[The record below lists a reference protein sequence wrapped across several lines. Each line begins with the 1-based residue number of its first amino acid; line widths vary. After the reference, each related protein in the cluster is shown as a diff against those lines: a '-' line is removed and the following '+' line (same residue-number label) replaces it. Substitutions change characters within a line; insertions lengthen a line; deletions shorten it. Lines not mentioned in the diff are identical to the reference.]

1 MISFSKWI
9 FSNRVVIR
17 EMRLLV
23 LFASLLS
30 VFGHS
35 AGVDTCM
42 NAPNHGSW
50 GTGTPFNLQLLSG
63 NQTVTSYIPHSNYS
77 LVLSGNTAFRGFIT
91 TAGNKTGLFTDVS
104 SQPLGNLHM
113 DPTDLNVRVMTS
125 CPGLTQVSNSAKRQ
139 VKAIW
144 TAPSSGNVTFSS
156 IIVVTQNG
164 NNYRAS
170 LVVQQSNQS
179 HSATPSTLPSI
190 INSVSRSATTS
201 VSPMITVSSTASERK
216 SSSETRSATMSIS
229 VSASIGL
236 SSTSSHTITESSTI
250 TPAFSETM
258 TASSS
263 ITLSAT
269 NSPPITPTETPDGTP
284 TQTPDET
291 HSGSPTPIPTP
302 EDLNAQRTA
311 EVNHS
316 AMVGVLSVL
325 GGVGLAGIGLTYYT
339 RKVNRKS
346 LSSRKVID
354 FVTPSQVINNPLSK
368 TETKTEEMGK
378 VV

>member
-1 MISFSKWI
+1 
-9 FSNRVVIR
+9 
-17 EMRLLV
+17 MRLLV

-35 AGVDTCM
+35 IGIDTCM

-50 GTGTPFNLQLLSG
+50 GAGTPFNLQLLSG

-113 DPTDLNVRVMTS
+113 DPTDRNVRVMTS

-144 TAPSSGNVTFSS
+144 TAPASGNVTFSS

-190 INSVSRSATTS
+190 INSVSTTTS
-201 VSPMITVSSTASERK
+201 KTSTMTVSASERK

-229 VSASIGL
+229 VSGSIGL
-236 SSTSSHTITESSTI
+236 SSTSSHTITESSTV

-269 NSPPITPTETPDGTP
+269 NSPPITPTESPDGTP

-291 HSGSPTPIPTP
+291 HSGSPSPIPTS

-325 GGVGLAGIGLTYYT
+325 GGIGLAGIGLTYYT

-354 FVTPSQVINNPLSK
+354 FVTPSEVINNPLSK
-368 TETKTEEMGK
+368 TETKIEEMGK

>member
-1 MISFSKWI
+1 
-9 FSNRVVIR
+9 
-17 EMRLLV
+17 MRLLV
-23 LFASLLS
+23 ILASLLS
-30 VFGHS
+30 VFSHS
-35 AGVDTCM
+35 IGIDTCM

-63 NQTVTSYIPHSNYS
+63 NQTVTSYIPHTNYS
-77 LVLSGNTAFRGFIT
+77 LVLSGNSAFRGFIT

-113 DPTDLNVRVMTS
+113 DPTDRNVREMTS
-125 CPGLTQVSNSAKRQ
+125 CPGLTQVSNSGKRQ

-144 TAPSSGNVTFSS
+144 TAPANGNVTFTS

-179 HSATPSTLPSI
+179 HSATPSALPSMM
-190 INSVSRSATTS
+190 NSLSQTGSTTTS
-201 VSPMITVSSTASERK
+201 KTSTMTVSASERK

-229 VSASIGL
+229 VSGSIGL
-236 SSTSSHTITESSTI
+236 SSTSSHTITESSTL

-284 TQTPDET
+284 TQTPVRSMNVSEPQT
-291 HSGSPTPIPTP
+291 YAREVPQQPI
-302 EDLNAQRTA
+302 D
-311 EVNHS
+311 HS
-316 AMVGVLSVL
+316 AEIGISTILGVIGIVL
-325 GGVGLAGIGLTYYT
+325 AGVGIGYYT
-339 RKVNRKS
+339 KNNNRKS
-346 LSSRKVID
+346 LSSRQVID
-354 FVTPSQVINNPLSK
+354 FVIPSQVTANPLK
-368 TETKTEEMGK
+368 TEMKDVDLRTI
-378 VV
+378 V

>member
-1 MISFSKWI
+1 
-9 FSNRVVIR
+9 
-17 EMRLLV
+17 MRLLV

-35 AGVDTCM
+35 IGIDTCM

-63 NQTVTSYIPHSNYS
+63 NTTVTSYIPHSNYS

-91 TAGNKTGLFTDVS
+91 TAGNKTGLFTDIS

-113 DPTDLNVRVMTS
+113 DPTDRNVSVMNY
-125 CPGLTQVSNSAKRQ
+125 CPGLTQVSNSGKRQ

-144 TAPSSGNVTFSS
+144 TAPASGNVTFSS

-179 HSATPSTLPSI
+179 HSATPSTLPSMM
-190 INSVSRSATTS
+190 NSVSTTTS
-201 VSPMITVSSTASERK
+201 VSPTITISASERK

-229 VSASIGL
+229 VSGSIGL
-236 SSTSSHTITESSTI
+236 SSTSSSTESS
-250 TPAFSETM
+250 TM

-269 NSPPITPTETPDGTP
+269 NSPPITPTESPDGTP

-291 HSGSPTPIPTP
+291 HSGSPSPIPTS
-302 EDLNAQRTA
+302 EDLKAQRTA
-311 EVNHS
+311 EINHS

-354 FVTPSQVINNPLSK
+354 FVTPSEVINNPLSK
-368 TETKTEEMGK
+368 TETKIEEMGK

>member
-1 MISFSKWI
+1 
-9 FSNRVVIR
+9 
-17 EMRLLV
+17 MRLLV

-35 AGVDTCM
+35 IGIDTCM

-113 DPTDLNVRVMTS
+113 DPTDRNVRVMTS
-125 CPGLTQVSNSAKRQ
+125 CPGLTQVSNSGKRQ

-144 TAPSSGNVTFSS
+144 TAPASGNVTFSS

-179 HSATPSTLPSI
+179 HSATPSTLPSMM
-190 INSVSRSATTS
+190 NSVSTTTS
-201 VSPMITVSSTASERK
+201 VSPTITISASERK

-229 VSASIGL
+229 VSGSIGL
-236 SSTSSHTITESSTI
+236 SSTSSHTITESSTV

-269 NSPPITPTETPDGTP
+269 NSPPITPTESPDGTP

-291 HSGSPTPIPTP
+291 HSGSPSPIPTS

-316 AMVGVLSVL
+316 VMVGVLSVL
-325 GGVGLAGIGLTYYT
+325 GGIGLAGIGLTYYT

-354 FVTPSQVINNPLSK
+354 FVTPSEVINNPLSK
-368 TETKTEEMGK
+368 TETKIEDLRTI
-378 VV
+378 V